1 MLPVGLVQ
9 LHFRPGSHFADL
21 DTPVKQFLFNLRET
35 PLFTCPEN
43 GDGCILA
50 GPHLDNPE
58 KAVVIICYGRAGDNS
73 TVKAALDPPSPI
85 YAPITP
91 YLASAPRAD
100 VFSFF
105 IQPHAQDR
113 KCVQEL
119 ALIRIPEYE
128 TSSEEESGLDDEEDS
143 DESDD
148 ENPSSRIRHCIL
160 RDISSSSSSSSS
172 SFSSW
177 VDVHDEISANNND
190 DDDDDVN
197 EIPADNNNNDNNDNA
212 DNTANNDA
220 ANNTANADTS
230 NPPCHSARRFFAP
243 TSPSSSSSSSEEL
256 FSSSSS
262 SSSPSPFALP
272 LAQLDTFFQ
281 SALTGNAHR
290 GHGDLASHRSGSSTA
305 RPEEGGAVL
314 HVWTWAD
321 ADAMARFKDPGRPNC
336 YDGVQR
342 RALERGVRDG
352 VSEGEGGEGDDKWQ
366 DAWGFVPVV
375 ERLRECGAEVEVVA
389 VRLRRFSFETG
400 RFDEDGGDDGE

>member
-148 ENPSSRIRHCIL
+148 ENPSYRIRHCIL

-190 DDDDDVN
+190 DDDVN
-197 EIPADNNNNDNNDNA
+197 EIPADNNNNDNNDNT

-220 ANNTANADTS
+220 ADNTANADTS
-230 NPPCHSARRFFAP
+230 NPPCHCPRRFFAP
-243 TSPSSSSSSSEEL
+243 TSPSSSSSSEEL
-256 FSSSSS
+256 FSS

-336 YDGVQR
+336 YDGIQR
-342 RALERGVRDG
+342 RALALER
-352 VSEGEGGEGDDKWQ
+352 GEGGEGDGRWQ
-366 DAWGFVPVV
+366 DEWGFVRVV
-375 ERLRECGAEVEVVA
+375 EGLRECGAEVEVVK
-389 VRLRRFSFETG
+389 VGLRGFSFGTG
-400 RFDEDGGDDGE
+400 EWEFDGDGGGGDDE